1 MPYRR
6 GRKSAAQTPAP
17 RSERIKGSKKNPKGS
32 AASKTS
38 AYKIVL
44 SDKTIKALSQ
54 KAKDYND
61 NHKSSVTLNTL
72 KAVYRRGL
80 GAYSSSHRP
89 TITGGR
95 PNTRNAWAMARV
107 NKFLMK
113 KAGKKVKAAYV
124 QDDDLLAKGG
134 SVYDDKELLKRYKA
148 GKSIGFSAE
157 AHLKAKGLLPRADGT
172 KRKSEKYAQGGVVLY
187 HGSPYRFEN
196 FTLEKMGE
204 GEGAQRF
211 GYGVYVTDLKDIAN
225 HYSLMPNKES
235 FLVGGKKLEELFDKE
250 QIDTLLGIWHES
262 YIYSEKTKEELISD
276 ILLELEKYSVE
287 VDNDI
292 YEFDD
297 IEQINKSARKNREM
311 LEVLQKSDIEIVG
324 NIYQLDVKGM
334 DFIEYDKNIS
344 EKQAS
349 CIFSKL
355 SQQQKKHFGISSSY
369 DLMIFDGKGLYR
381 ALSNSY
387 DFDTDLQ
394 NDKAASEFLLS
405 CNINGIK
412 YPSDSL
418 YGFGRSNAFNYVIF
432 DSNLINIIGVDKS
445 YKEGGLIAPNGKPS
459 NLTPEQY
466 KLVRTQE
473 FKAWFGDWENDPQ
486 SASKV
491 VDENGEPLVVYHG
504 SGKKFRKF
512 DKKKIGEN
520 YFESRRGGFFFTQKK
535 ITAENYA
542 LLHSEN
548 QKGFVYECFLN
559 IKNPIIR
566 NTDSEYYSPADR
578 YDISSSEYIQL
589 ISSTDNLDGI
599 IIFGTRKDNLYIMY
613 NPNQIKLADGTNTTF
628 DGGNPDIRFA
638 EGGFDDEV
646 IICSNCL
653 WSWKLSETT
662 PEEKY
667 ICHKCGHDNTPTMDK
682 ITMDVPLFIRLL
694 EFAREDAKD
703 DMELHTM
710 TENAVELGEKTL
722 TMKDYDK
729 IVFSKTTSPKI
740 TKSTNSVVEFPTIEE
755 EFADGGVVVGK
766 RHSESDENGTGEKF
780 LVQSTGQ
787 IVELEGGEGVL
798 CKESMQSKK
807 IYKFEGKEMSGR
819 EIASFLNHKYGGVEF
834 AEGGQVDEKSV
845 CGCRS
850 MYYHG
855 GELPSATL
863 DSLKGGEAVV
873 TVKTMESKDK
883 FSFQGRQ
890 MTPRKI
896 LSHINQESGGKK
908 FEDGGIIDLTE
919 HHLKNATKM
928 VKMINFTEKIFYF

>member
-17 RSERIKGSKKNPKGS
+17 RSERIKGSKKNPKGT
-32 AASKTS
+32 AASKSS
-38 AYKIVL
+38 AAKIVL
-44 SDKTIKALSQ
+44 SDKTILALSK
-54 KAKDYND
+54 KAKEYND
-61 NHKSSVTLNTL
+61 KHKSSVSLNTL

-89 TITGGR
+89 TITGGV

-124 QDDDLLAKGG
+124 QDDDLLEKGG
-134 SVYDDKELLKRYKA
+134 NVYDDKTLLKKFKQ
-148 GKSIGFSAE
+148 GKRIGFSAE
-157 AHLKAKGLLPRADGT
+157 AHLKAKGLLPRVDGT
-172 KRKSEKYAQGGVVLY
+172 KRKSEKYAEGGVVLY
-187 HGSPYRFEN
+187 HGSPYKFEK

-235 FLVGGKKLEELFDKE
+235 LIVSGKKLEELFDKE

-276 ILLELEKYSVE
+276 ILFELEKDSIE
-287 VDNDI
+287 IVDNDV
-292 YEFDD
+292 YEFDVD
-297 IEQINKSARKNREM
+297 DVEQINKSARKNREM
-311 LEVLQKSDIEIVG
+311 LEVLQKSDIDIVG
-324 NIYQLDVKGM
+324 NIYQLDVKGT
-334 DFIEYDKNIS
+334 DFIEYDKKIS
-344 EKQAS
+344 DTQAK
-349 CIFSKL
+349 CIFDKL
-355 SQQQKKHFGISSSY
+355 SQDQKRHFGISSAD
-369 DLMIFDGKGLYR
+369 DLTNFDGKGLYR

-405 CNINGIK
+405 CDIYGIK

-418 YGFGRSNAFNYVIF
+418 YGFGKPTAFNYVIF

-445 YKEGGLIAPNGKPS
+445 YKEGG
-459 NLTPEQY
+459 
-466 KLVRTQE
+466 
-473 FKAWFGDWENDPQ
+473 
-486 SASKV
+486 
-491 VDENGEPLVVYHG
+491 
-504 SGKKFRKF
+504 
-512 DKKKIGEN
+512 
-520 YFESRRGGFFFTQKK
+520 
-535 ITAENYA
+535 
-542 LLHSEN
+542 
-548 QKGFVYECFLN
+548 
-559 IKNPIIR
+559 
-566 NTDSEYYSPADR
+566 
-578 YDISSSEYIQL
+578 
-589 ISSTDNLDGI
+589 
-599 IIFGTRKDNLYIMY
+599 
-613 NPNQIKLADGTNTTF
+613 
-628 DGGNPDIRFA
+628 
-638 EGGFDDEV
+638 FDDEI

-667 ICHKCGHDNTPTMDK
+667 ICHKCGHDNTPKTMDK

-710 TENAVELGEKTL
+710 TENALKLGDKTL
-722 TMKDYDK
+722 TMEDYDK
-729 IVFSKTTSPKI
+729 VVFSKITSSKI
-740 TKSTNSVVEFPTIEE
+740 TKPNKSVVDFPTIEE

-787 IVELEGGEGVL
+787 LVELEGGEGVL

-807 IYKFEGKEMSGR
+807 IYKFEGKEMTGR
-819 EIASFLNHKYGGVEF
+819 EIASYLNHKYGGVEF
-834 AEGGQVDEKSV
+834 AKGGEVDDKSV

-896 LSHINQESGGKK
+896 LSHINQDSGGKK
-908 FEDGGIIDLTE
+908 FEEGGIIDLTE
-919 HHLKNATKM
+919 HHLKNLSKMAKM
-928 VKMINFTEKIFYF
+928 VSFTEKIFYF